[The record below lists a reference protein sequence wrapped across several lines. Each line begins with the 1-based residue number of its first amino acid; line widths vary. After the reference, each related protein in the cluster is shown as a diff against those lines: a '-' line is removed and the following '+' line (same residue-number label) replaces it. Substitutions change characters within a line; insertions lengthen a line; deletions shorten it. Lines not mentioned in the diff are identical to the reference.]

1 MLPAA
6 IHASEK
12 FLFLMVDAAVRSLL
26 LGCFVALA
34 LEAFRVR
41 SLRVR
46 LFAWRGVLVVAL
58 AMPLLILI
66 SPGIRLIV
74 PLPNLQRG
82 STSGT
87 VAAVT
92 TVSASP
98 SVPTR
103 QTEISALAA
112 PAAASPAVRSNGS
125 VVTPTTNAPAARR
138 EIPWPIL
145 AFGGYLIVALAFF
158 VRFSIGMRLGARLE
172 RTASP
177 IDDPHALQIL
187 SAASRAAGLRA
198 LPRLRESEMLC
209 VPVTL
214 GVSHPVILFPSGWR
228 AWDEGE
234 LEAVLSHEVSH
245 VERRDALMQRVALIH
260 RATFWFNPLGWWL
273 DRHLARLSEHLSD
286 EAALARGADR
296 TRYAEALLGFFAQ
309 LETSPARVWWQGVSM
324 AKAGQAEKRVER
336 ILAWRGTVSHNLKK
350 SLVIILVA
358 ISAPFVAFT
367 ASVHPSVYGAQD
379 EIPAPPVLQPPLPPV
394 QLQPPIVTAGP
405 APGAP
410 GPVVIASPPSEQAG
424 PVVTPMAVAAPGP
437 APMALPDPQVAVPAP
452 PAPPAIPTPPSD
464 WSNFGYF
471 YNPWGPRF
479 VIVTKGSD
487 HLEMSGS
494 PEDADHTKALRDK
507 ISGDFIWFEHDE
519 KSYIIR
525 DQATIDRAKKL
536 WAPADDLS
544 TQSKE
549 LQQKEEELG
558 KQMREQVQAKMQDI
572 RVKIPDMTAQI
583 EKLQS
588 EIKNLEA
595 SGATLQQLGDLQ
607 REVGE
612 LQRTLGQARWSSD
625 LNNIEH
631 QAGDIGSQMGELG
644 RQIGELARQRVESAR
659 QAADQM
665 RQLLDD
671 AVAKGLAKPE

>member
-6 IHASEK
+6 IHASQK

-41 SLRVR
+41 SLLVR
-46 LFAWRGVLVVAL
+46 LLVWRGVLVVAL

-66 SPGIRLIV
+66 SPAIRLAV
-74 PLPNLQRG
+74 PLPNLQRA
-82 STSGT
+82 SAPTT
-87 VAAVT
+87 VAAAT
-92 TVSASP
+92 TFSASA
-98 SVPTR
+98 SVPAQ

-112 PAAASPAVRSNGS
+112 PAAASPAVRSTGS
-125 VVTPTTNAPAARR
+125 AVARTINAPAARR

-145 AFGGYLIVALAFF
+145 VFGGYLIVALAFF
-158 VRFSIGMRLGARLE
+158 VRFSIGMHLGARLE
-172 RTASP
+172 RTATP
-177 IDDPHALQIL
+177 IDDPNALQIL
-187 SAASRAAGLRA
+187 SAASRAAGLSA

-214 GVSHPVILFPSGWR
+214 GVRQPMILFPSGWR

-260 RATFWFNPLGWWL
+260 RATFWFSPLGWWL

-286 EAALARGADR
+286 EAALAGGADR

-309 LETSPARVWWQGVSM
+309 LETPAARVWWQGVSM
-324 AKAGQAEKRVER
+324 AKAGQAERRVER
-336 ILAWRGTVSHNLKK
+336 ILAWRNTVSNNLKK
-350 SLVIILVA
+350 PLAVILVA
-358 ISAPFVAFT
+358 ISVPVVAFT

-379 EIPAPPVLQPPLPPV
+379 EVAAPPAPQPPLPPP
-394 QLQPPIVTAGP
+394 QLGPAVVTAEP

-410 GPVVIASPPSEQAG
+410 GPMVITPPPSEEPG
-424 PVVTPMAVAAPGP
+424 PVPVPIAVP
-437 APMALPDPQVAVPAP
+437 APIPLPASPQETAPAP
-452 PAPPAIPTPPSD
+452 PAPPAVPAPPD
-464 WSNFGYF
+464 WSGFGYF

-487 HLEMSGS
+487 QLVMSGS
-494 PEDADHTKALRDK
+494 PEDADHAKALRDK

-519 KSYIIR
+519 KSYVIR
-525 DQATIDRAKKL
+525 DQATIDRARKL

-544 TQSKE
+544 KQSKE

-558 KQMREQVQAKMQDI
+558 KQMREQVQARMQDI
-572 RVKIPDMTAQI
+572 RVKVPDLTAEVQ
-583 EKLQS
+583 KLQS
-588 EIKNLEA
+588 ELKDLNGK
-595 SGATLQQLGDLQ
+595 GATLQELGDLQ

-612 LQRTLGQARWSSD
+612 LQRELGQARWNSD
-625 LNNIEH
+625 LNNIQR
-631 QAGDIGSQMGELG
+631 QAGDLGSQMGELG

-659 QAADQM
+659 QAAEQM

-671 AVAKGLAKPE
+671 AITKGLAKPE

>member
-1 MLPAA
+1 MLPAV
-6 IHASEK
+6 IHASQK

-26 LGCFVALA
+26 LGGFVAIA
-34 LEAFRVR
+34 LEALRVR

-46 LFAWRGVLVVAL
+46 LLAWRGVLVVAL

-66 SPGIRLIV
+66 SPGIRLAV
-74 PLPNLQRG
+74 PLPNLQR
-82 STSGT
+82 SPITT
-87 VAAVT
+87 VAAAKSIGVAA
-92 TVSASP
+92 SAP
-98 SVPTR
+98 IQ
-103 QTEISALAA
+103 QTQFSK
-112 PAAASPAVRSNGS
+112 PAVLVAASPAVRSNAS
-125 VVTPTTNAPAARR
+125 VIAPTAAAPATRR

-172 RTASP
+172 RTATP

-187 SAASRAAGLRA
+187 SAASRAASLSA
-198 LPRLRESEMLC
+198 VPRLRESEMLC
-209 VPVTL
+209 VPLTL
-214 GVSHPVILFPSGWR
+214 GVRQPMILFPSGWR
-228 AWDEGE
+228 TWDEGE

-260 RATFWFNPLGWWL
+260 RATFWFSPLSWWL

-296 TRYAEALLGFFAQ
+296 THYAEALLGFFAQ
-309 LETSPARVWWQGVSM
+309 LETSTARVWWQGVSM
-324 AKAGQAEKRVER
+324 ANAGQAEKRVER
-336 ILAWRGTVSHNLKK
+336 ILAWRGTVSNNLKK
-350 SLVIILVA
+350 SLVVILVA
-358 ISAPFVAFT
+358 ISAPVVAFT

-379 EIPAPPVLQPPLPPV
+379 EIAAPPAPQPPLPPA
-394 QLQPPIVTAGP
+394 QLQPPVVTAEP

-424 PVVTPMAVAAPGP
+424 PVAVPIAVAAPAPP
-437 APMALPDPQVAVPAP
+437 AASPQEAVPAP
-452 PAPPAIPTPPSD
+452 PAPPAVPTPPSD
-464 WSNFGYF
+464 WGDFGYF

-487 HLEMSGS
+487 HLVMSGS
-494 PEDADHTKALRDK
+494 PEDADYAKALRDK

-519 KSYIIR
+519 KSYIIQ
-525 DQATIDRAKKL
+525 DQATIDRARKL

-544 TQSKE
+544 KQSKE

-572 RVKIPDMTAQI
+572 RVKVPDLNAEV

-588 EIKNLEA
+588 ELKDLNGK
-595 SGATLQQLGDLQ
+595 GATLQQLGDLQ

-612 LQRTLGQARWSSD
+612 LQRELGEARWNSD
-625 LNNIEH
+625 LNNIQR
-631 QAGDIGSQMGELG
+631 QAGDLGGQMGELG

-659 QAADQM
+659 QAAEQM

-671 AVAKGLAKPE
+671 AITKGLAKPE